1 MSMLLK
7 PAPVCHGMDSAAST
21 PLPHLPHLAPC
32 CPSLTTLCPAPA
44 AALKDCMGR
53 TAVHFAASLDH
64 PDCILALAEHD
75 AANPEAAAAAEGTRY
90 AGPAATS
97 CHGHVV
103 LTSTWQAS
111 RSTYCRAAATAT
123 ALSHLPVRHCA
134 SKHRAR
140 CTAALNSPSSST
152 HAGMHAPRHQH
163 PSPCSSAHQHH
174 HSCHKCS
181 QAAAC
186 AGSSMCRT
194 TRASQRC
201 TLLRGWAARA
211 RCLCCCLWT
220 RARACAAAAPAA
232 TGYPA
237 LLAPPPCTW
246 RP

>member
-1 MSMLLK
+1 MKVSMLLK

-111 RSTYCRAAATAT
+111 RSTYCRAAATG
-123 ALSHLPVRHCA
+123 HCFVP
-134 SKHRAR
+134 
-140 CTAALNSPSSST
+140 PS
-152 HAGMHAPRHQH
+152 
-163 PSPCSSAHQHH
+163 CSSLRQQTPRTLHR
-174 HSCHKCS
+174 CS
-181 QAAAC
+181 QLAKQLHTC
-186 AGSSMCRT
+186 
-194 TRASQRC
+194 
-201 TLLRGWAARA
+201 WHARA
-211 RCLCCCLWT
+211 K
-220 RARACAAAAPAA
+220 APA
-232 TGYPA
+232 PFA
-237 LLAPPPCTW
+237 LL
-246 RP
+246 